1 MRVEWA
7 GGCAALRVQG
17 EGTNGA
23 TTRGAGSD
31 SQRPSAALVPQMSTP
46 TDPWREEGEG
56 VE

>member
-1 MRVEWA
+1 MEWA

>member
-1 MRVEWA
+1 MEWA

-17 EGTNGA
+17 EGTNAA
-23 TTRGAGSD
+23 TTRSAGSD
-31 SQRPSAALVPQMSTP
+31 SQRPSAALVPQMPTP